1 MDMCEDWL
9 YMYLCAVCD
18 KQILV
23 LILQY
28 SCILINICINY
39 LAKHQTLW
47 LTLVYLT
54 FFFSCGCFNQQ
65 HYKNRN
71 YFKITVYCIVIRI
84 KSNTNRIFKIG
95 STDECM
101 QNYNFLKRVLKED
114 LRFALDLIT
123 YH

>member
-39 LAKHQTLW
+39 LAKHQILW

-54 FFFSCGCFNQQ
+54 VFFSCGCLINS
-65 HYKNRN
+65 
-71 YFKITVYCIVIRI
+71 IIRI
-84 KSNTNRIFKIG
+84 GFILKLQYRI
-95 STDECM
+95 
-101 QNYNFLKRVLKED
+101 
-114 LRFALDLIT
+114 LI
-123 YH
+123 

>member
-1 MDMCEDWL
+1 MNMCEDWL

-54 FFFSCGCFNQQ
+54 FFFPVDVLINSIIRIGIILKLQ
-65 HYKNRN
+65 
-71 YFKITVYCIVIRI
+71 YCIAIRI

-114 LRFALDLIT
+114 LRSALDLIP

>member
-39 LAKHQTLW
+39 LAKHQILW

-54 FFFSCGCFNQQ
+54 FFFPVGVLINSIIRIGIILKLQ
-65 HYKNRN
+65 Y
-71 YFKITVYCIVIRI
+71 YIVI
-84 KSNTNRIFKIG
+84 
-95 STDECM
+95 
-101 QNYNFLKRVLKED
+101 
-114 LRFALDLIT
+114 
-123 YH
+123 

>member
-9 YMYLCAVCD
+9 YMYFCAVCD

-54 FFFSCGCFNQQ
+54 FFFPVDVLINSIIRIGIILKLQ
-65 HYKNRN
+65 
-71 YFKITVYCIVIRI
+71 YCIVIRI
-84 KSNTNRIFKIG
+84 KSNTNRIFKIA

-114 LRFALDLIT
+114 QRFALDLIT

>member
-1 MDMCEDWL
+1 MFLPFVINIMFAASFNRIYYSKQECLFTRGDTEDWL

-28 SCILINICINY
+28 SCIQIDICINY

-54 FFFSCGCFNQQ
+54 VFFLWMFNQQ
-65 HYKNRN
+65 HY
-71 YFKITVYCIVIRI
+71 
-84 KSNTNRIFKIG
+84 
-95 STDECM
+95 
-101 QNYNFLKRVLKED
+101 
-114 LRFALDLIT
+114 
-123 YH
+123 